1 MSKNRN
7 VKLSINDDK
16 TLSIQSVLET
26 DINIPLEKLIYCQI
40 YEDKITICCYNN
52 QNKAEEFDFP
62 RNHFDLIKPYL
73 KQNKNFNFIYCNKT
87 WYGSY
92 YINLQYIANV
102 TIVLSENNR
111 EDRLLTLKF
120 AKDGSN
126 FIKKDYKRKV
136 HIQLQFASGD
146 YAYMSVNVLKEA
158 LKSSSTE
165 KSQTILDFL
174 SNIDDNV
181 LQQL

>member
-1 MSKNRN
+1 MRKN

-16 TLSIQSVLET
+16 TLSIRSVLET
-26 DINIPLEKLIYCQI
+26 DINIPLDKLIYCHT

-52 QNKAEEFDFP
+52 QNKAEEFDFS
-62 RNHFDLIKPYL
+62 RSHFDLIKPYL
-73 KQNKNFNFIYCNKT
+73 KQDKNFIYCNKT
-87 WYGSY
+87 WYGCY
-92 YINLQYIANV
+92 YINLQHVANV
-102 TIVLSENNR
+102 TIVLSENNL
-111 EDRLLTLKF
+111 EDKLLTLKF
-120 AKDGSN
+120 AKSGSN
-126 FIKKDYKRKV
+126 SIKNDYKHKV

-146 YAYMSVNVLKEA
+146 YAYMSVNVLEKA

-165 KSQTILDFL
+165 KSQTILNFL